1 MIKIF
6 NPMEKII
13 IVILFL
19 VVYNSNS
26 QESAEIIDITAFQN
40 ELNEQFSDEKES
52 PLTEEDFTTFKSL
65 EFFPVDD
72 AYRVVAKLKYFNNS
86 KPFNMKTTTDR
97 LSVYRVFATATFTLH
112 GEKHVL
118 RIYQSQ
124 QLLLTQEYDDYLFL
138 PFTDESNGSS
148 SYGGGRFLDLKVND
162 KETIIID
169 FNKAYNPYCAYSDRY
184 SCPIPPKV
192 NHLNT
197 EILAGVKA
205 YIEH

>member
-1 MIKIF
+1 MK
-6 NPMEKII
+6 KII
-13 IVILFL
+13 IVFLFL
-19 VVYNSNS
+19 AACNTNSS
-26 QESAEIIDITAFQN
+26 ESAEIIDITIFQN
-40 ELNEQFSDEKES
+40 DLNEQFANEKES
-52 PLTEEDFTTFKSL
+52 PLTKEDFTTFKSL
-65 EFFPVDD
+65 DFFPIDT

-97 LSVYRVFATATFTLH
+97 LSVYRVFASATFTIH

-118 RIYQSQ
+118 SIYQNQ
-124 QLLLTQEYDDYLFL
+124 QLLLTEEYNDYLFL

-148 SYGGGRFLDLKVND
+148 SYGGGRFIDLKVTD
-162 KETIIID
+162 KESIIID

-184 SCPIPPKV
+184 SCPIPPKA

-205 YIEH
+205 YKEH

>member
-1 MIKIF
+1 
-6 NPMEKII
+6 MEKII

-148 SYGGGRFLDLKVND
+148 SYGGGRFLDLKVTD

>member
-1 MIKIF
+1 MK
-6 NPMEKII
+6 KII
-13 IVILFL
+13 LIALFL
-19 VVYNSNS
+19 TTCSINS
-26 QESAEIIDITAFQN
+26 QNSAAVIDITSFQN
-40 ELNEQFSDEKES
+40 HLNEEYAHKEKS
-52 PLTEEDFTTFKSL
+52 PLTEEDFKTFKSL
-65 EFFPVDD
+65 DFFPIDT
-72 AYRVVAKLKYFNNS
+72 AYRVVAKLKYFKNS

-97 LSVYRVFATATFTLH
+97 LSVYRIFATATFKIN

-138 PFTDESNGSS
+138 PFTDETNGKS
-148 SYGGGRFLDLKVND
+148 SYGGGRFIDLKVTD
-162 KETIIID
+162 KDTIIID

-197 EILAGVKA
+197 EIPVGVKA
-205 YIEH
+205 YKEH